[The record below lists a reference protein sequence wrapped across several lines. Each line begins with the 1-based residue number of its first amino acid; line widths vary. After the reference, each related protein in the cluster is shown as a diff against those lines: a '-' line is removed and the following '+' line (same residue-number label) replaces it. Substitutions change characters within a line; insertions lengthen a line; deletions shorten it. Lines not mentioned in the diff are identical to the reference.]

1 MPHMIR
7 VRLLGPVEV
16 SVAGAAAPVE
26 LLWRK
31 HIALLV
37 YLARSSN
44 RSRSRDQLITLLWDE
59 KTDDAARHSL
69 NEAIRIL
76 RRCTDDGIDRQQ
88 QRVQLAEGSVQLDVD
103 DFERAIAAD
112 DYATAAQLV
121 VGEFMEGFSVPDAWG
136 FEEWLSQER
145 RYWRERSVLALARC
159 AQEMLASGDAHGALA
174 NCERAWALDPT
185 SEATARIKLNACA
198 IMGDRSAALRFYEQ
212 FAERLDEELGIQPD
226 PQTDALIER
235 IRAERVWTS
244 AEGSLPV
251 TARRAPLTGLQHELA
266 SLVAS
271 WTACSRERR
280 CGLAV
285 IEGDAGTGKTRLL
298 EELAIRARLDGG
310 SVSSV
315 RAVESDRVS
324 PWATALGLLDAAGAG
339 ANAELPLLDRLRDTL
354 AETTKHNP
362 VLVCIDDAHCSDDDS
377 AAALAVLTRDLARQ
391 PVLFAVSLLSHAGPT
406 EIEALRSRI
415 GRDLNGTSV
424 RTHLLDA
431 DALRALARWSLPSYD
446 DAQIERVS
454 RRISVDSAGIAF
466 VAVELL
472 HAIANGLDVGRAHA
486 AWPEPFRT
494 FEQTM
499 PGELPDAVVAAL
511 RVGYRKLS
519 QNAQKILAAAS
530 VLAPRVSADLLAQA
544 TFLEPAAL
552 GEALD
557 ELEWQRWLV
566 ADPRGYSFVAR
577 IAREVVARDMLTEG
591 QRQRILAAAESMS
604 NSAPTPT

>member
-1 MPHMIR
+1 MRRVIR

-16 SVAGAAAPVE
+16 SVAGAPAPAE

-37 YLARSSN
+37 YLARSAN
-44 RSRSRDQLITLLWDE
+44 RSRSRDQLITLLWDD
-59 KTDDAARHSL
+59 KTDAAARHSL

-76 RRCTDDGIDRQQ
+76 RRYTDDGVDRQQ
-88 QRVQLAEGSVQLDVD
+88 QRVQLKGGSVLLDVD
-103 DFERAIAAD
+103 EFEQSIAAN

-121 VGEFMEGFSVPDAWG
+121 AGEFMEGFSVPDAWE

-145 RYWRERSVLALARC
+145 TYWRARTVHALVRC
-159 AQEMLASGDAHGALA
+159 AQELLAAGDTRGATA
-174 NCERAWALDPT
+174 ASDRALALDPT
-185 SEATARIKLNACA
+185 SEEAARVKLNACA
-198 IMGDRSAALRFYEQ
+198 IVGDRSVALRFYEQ
-212 FAERLDEELGIQPD
+212 FAATLDEQLGIQPD
-226 PQTDALIER
+226 PQTEALIER
-235 IRAERVWTS
+235 IRAERVW
-244 AEGSLPV
+244 AGAQGLLPV

-266 SLVAS
+266 SLVAT
-271 WTACSRERR
+271 WTTCAREKR

-310 SVSSV
+310 SVLSV
-315 RAVESDRVS
+315 RAVESDRARPQSTV
-324 PWATALGLLDAAGAG
+324 LGLLAALGASTGSEPPLPDALR
-339 ANAELPLLDRLRDTL
+339 NALVALV
-354 AETTKHNP
+354 HNGP
-362 VLVCIDDAHCSDDDS
+362 ALICVDDGHCLDDDS

-391 PVLFAVSLLSHAGPT
+391 PVLFAVSLLSHVRPA
-406 EIEALRSRI
+406 ELEELRSRI
-415 GRDLNGTSV
+415 GRDLVGTSV
-424 RTHLLDA
+424 KTNLLDA
-431 DALRALARWSLPSYD
+431 DSLRALARWSLPAYD
-446 DAQIERVS
+446 DAQIERVG

-472 HAIANGLDVGRAHA
+472 HAIANGLDVGRSHA

-499 PGELPDAVVAAL
+499 PGELPDAVVAAI

-519 QNAQKILAAAS
+519 QNAQKVLAAAS
-530 VLAPRVSADLLAQA
+530 VLAPRVATDMLLQ
-544 TFLEPAAL
+544 TTPLEPVAL
-552 GEALD
+552 NEALD

-577 IAREVVARDMLTEG
+577 VAREVVARDMLTEG
-591 QRQRILAAAESMS
+591 QRQRILTAARLASESMPAS
-604 NSAPTPT
+604 T